1 MQRRNLKL
9 HAVLAACF
17 VSLVCRAADTTPPTV
32 ISVGSVDGSAI
43 AICFSEPLDAATA
56 TAIGNYSINGVVP
69 PTSVTLRPDGASVAL
84 QINAPVSGAFSVT
97 VSNVRDLAGNAIA
110 ANSVANGTALG
121 LASVDIGSPAPPSD
135 VFTCDGNTI
144 TVTAG
149 GNDIWGNRDQ
159 FNFTARAVEGDFDVQ
174 VRVTRLDYVGNNFSK
189 AGLMM
194 RETLDPRSRQHIVNV
209 NPQTG
214 ANQYEALFR
223 EFEGGFSASWGGAF
237 GVPFPDGWMRL
248 QRQGDM
254 LTAYRST
261 DGSNWEQIAQTIPT
275 IPYPPIVWLGLATCA
290 AQGNGVLGVTTASF
304 DSLSMTASTPSHPF
318 VRSASPQ
325 GGGARADAPV
335 RITLQDGVAQ
345 VNPASILLSVD
356 GAAVTPSVSKS
367 GNVTTIQYE
376 SPTVFSAGSS
386 HTVELSYTDTASV
399 PGSFTFSFTVAHYVG
414 PNGNLYEIVLA
425 PLIPWEDAKV
435 AAERRT
441 YLGRAGH
448 LATIGNAE
456 EDVFVQ
462 ALIEEA
468 GMGGAGG
475 EIWGGAF
482 QLPNQASRT
491 DGWMWVNGEG
501 PVPGFNFDSTY
512 ANWFG
517 FEEPNDCC
525 VTTFVEDNEE
535 NYLGLGFFGTLGWND
550 DGPTHLNNV
559 GGYVVEYDRLV
570 VPLDIKP
577 GGSPNSI
584 NLDAPGKLS
593 VAVLSTATFNAA
605 SIDPATVR
613 FGRTG
618 TETAALKHS
627 LEDVN
632 KDGLKDFVCQFEIQE
647 IGLVCGD
654 TSATLTAYTTGGV
667 PIKGSDSVNV
677 VRCAPYALS
686 LQALQDVNGVT
697 DLYVKVNVIAAGF
710 TAPALAQGLQ
720 LKSFDIFSKLRWTKS
735 LHDLGLA
742 VGPGSSAANLHY
754 SDMEHGQNVK
764 AKMTVKDSKG
774 QMQVLYN
781 ETRVL
786 FRPDLA
792 IASVTAPPQANA
804 RQIVNI
810 PVSIRE
816 LKGDLGATANVYLLD
831 GQTLID
837 TASGVTV
844 TPLGE
849 IAVVFSAR
857 FSDAGGHPLKVV
869 IGDVVPGDYDSSN
882 NEHSFNIDVVVPSL
896 QPVSYCLNYSRYD
909 SDYESIVENPFW
921 ISTYRQQYSSE
932 TTTKSLTIPVAVQSP
947 IGRVAVQISVDGIE
961 RDNLESFDIPLFVYY
976 EDGCYSYSSG
986 SAFLGNNVYVYLQ
999 TSRDCF
1005 GSEYTFA
1012 DLQRFADTYV
1022 YFSSFHDKVWGTTSE
1037 DSGSGGSGTFL
1048 NPVNSITTRFVVET
1062 GEGAFGGGGSLSLFS
1077 TFPSNGEW
1085 DYFDGDTHYWGFSRF
1100 LQVYG
1105 SNCDVTMP

>member
-1 MQRRNLKL
+1 MQTRIFKL
-9 HAVLAACF
+9 HAVLIACF
-17 VSLVCRAADTTPPTV
+17 LSLICRAADTTAPTV
-32 ISVGSVDGSAI
+32 VSAGSVDGLTI
-43 AICFSEPLDAATA
+43 AICFSEPLDTATA
-56 TAIGNYSINGVVP
+56 TVIGNYSVNGVVP
-69 PTSVTLRPDGASVAL
+69 PTSVTVRPDGASVAL
-84 QINAPVSGAFSVT
+84 QVGTPVSGAFSVT
-97 VSNVRDLAGNAIA
+97 VNNVRDLAGNAIA
-110 ANSVANGTALG
+110 ANSVANGTTLG
-121 LASVDIGSPAPPSD
+121 LASVDVGSPAPPSD

-159 FNFTARAVEGDFDVQ
+159 FNFLGKAVEGDFDVQ
-174 VRVTRLDYVGNNFSK
+174 VRATRLDFVGNNFSK
-189 AGLMM
+189 AGLMV
-194 RETLDPRSRQHIVNV
+194 RETLDPKSRQHMVDV

-223 EFEGGFSASWGGAF
+223 EFEASLSASWGGAF
-237 GVPFPDGWMRL
+237 GVSFPDGWMRL

-261 DGSNWEQIAQTIPT
+261 DGSNWEQIAQTVPS

-290 AQGNGVLGVTTASF
+290 AQGNGVLAVTTASF
-304 DSLSMTASTPSHPF
+304 DSLSLTASTPNHPF
-318 VRSASPQ
+318 VRSASPL

-345 VNPASILLSVD
+345 VNLASIALSVD
-356 GAAVTPSVSKS
+356 GAAVIPSVSKS
-367 GNVTTIQYE
+367 ANVTTIVYE
-376 SPTVFSAGSS
+376 SPVVFSAGSS

-399 PGSFTFSFTVAHYVG
+399 PGSFAFSFTVAHYVG
-414 PNGNLYEIVLA
+414 PNGNLYEIVTA
-425 PLIPWEDAKV
+425 PLISWENAKA
-435 AAERRT
+435 AAEQRT

-456 EDVFVQ
+456 EDVFLQ
-462 ALIEEA
+462 SLIEEA

-482 QLPNQASRT
+482 QLPNQANRT

-501 PVPGFNFDSTY
+501 PVPGFNFGDTY

-535 NYLGLGFFGTLGWND
+535 NYLGLGLFGTLGWND
-550 DGPTHLNNV
+550 DGPTHLNNI

-577 GGSPNSI
+577 GGFPNSI
-584 NLDAPGKLS
+584 NLDAPGKLP

-618 TETAALKHS
+618 TETASLKHS

-632 KDGLKDFVCQFEIQE
+632 RDGLRDFVCNFEIQE
-647 IGLVCGD
+647 TGLLCDD
-654 TSATLTAYTTGGV
+654 TSAVLTAYTTAGV
-667 PIKGSDSVNV
+667 PVKGSDSVNIL
-677 VRCAPYALS
+677 RCAPYALS
-686 LQALQDVNGVT
+686 LQALQDVNEVT

-710 TAPALAQGLQ
+710 TAPTLAQQLQ
-720 LKSFDIFSKLRWTKS
+720 LKSFDIFSKLRWTKN
-735 LHDLGLA
+735 LRDLGLA
-742 VGPGSSAANLHY
+742 VGSGSSTVNLQY
-754 SDMEHGQNVK
+754 SDVEHGQNVK
-764 AKMTVKDSKG
+764 AKMTVKDSSG
-774 QMQVLYN
+774 RVQVLYH
-781 ETRVL
+781 ETRAL

-792 IASVTAPPQANA
+792 VASVTAPPQANA

-831 GQTLID
+831 GGTLID
-837 TASGVTV
+837 SANGVTV
-844 TPLGE
+844 APLGE
-849 IAVVFSAR
+849 VAVVFSAR
-857 FSDAGGHPLKVV
+857 FSDAGGHALKVV

-882 NEHSFNIDVVVPSL
+882 NEHSFNMDVVVPSL

-909 SDYESIVENPFW
+909 NDYESIVENPFW
-921 ISTYRQQYSSE
+921 ISTYRQQNSYE
-932 TTTKSLTIPVAVQSP
+932 TMTKSLTIPVALQSP
-947 IGRVAVQISVDGIE
+947 VSRVTVQISADGIE
-961 RDNLESFDIPLFVYY
+961 RDNLEALDIPLFVYY
-976 EDGCYSYSSG
+976 DDGCYSYSSG

-999 TSRDCF
+999 TSKDCF

-1012 DLQRFADTYV
+1012 DLQKYADTYV

-1037 DSGSGGSGTFL
+1037 DSGSGASGTFL
-1048 NPVNSITTRFVVET
+1048 NPVNSITTRFIVEA
-1062 GEGAFGGGGSLSLFS
+1062 GEGAFGGGGGLNLFS
-1077 TFPSNGEW
+1077 TFPSNSEW
-1085 DYFDGDTHYWGFSRF
+1085 DYFDGDYHYFGFSRF
-1100 LQVYG
+1100 LQVFG
-1105 SNCDVTMP
+1105 GNCDVTTP